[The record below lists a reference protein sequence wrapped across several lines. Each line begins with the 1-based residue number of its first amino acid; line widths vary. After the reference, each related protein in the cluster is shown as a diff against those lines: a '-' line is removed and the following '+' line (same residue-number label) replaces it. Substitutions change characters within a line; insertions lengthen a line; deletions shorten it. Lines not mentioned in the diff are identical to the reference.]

1 MDMWIRKKKQKY
13 RKDKE
18 NIRDVA
24 WKIKGLEKFNN
35 RSRIGIAIKSSAG
48 GCMT

>member
-1 MDMWIRKKKQKY
+1 MWRRKKKEY

-24 WKIKGLEKFNN
+24 WKMKGLEKFNN
-35 RSRIGIAIKSSAG
+35 HSRIEIAIKLNVG